1 MTRALPAI
9 LALALAAPV
18 LAQEAPEDDPHFAG
32 APLSRL
38 ELQALLADAQAAEE
52 AERGESSPLVAGLWC
67 TVASESKDEKAPAPP
82 APAPPEGEETPT
94 APVPAPAPED
104 EGPPGCDAGGGL
116 ALARFFSGRLAWV
129 AVLGTKTVGTGLAVV
144 PHRPKRGPVFAVA
157 AGVVVRYDLAT
168 GIEDEPHLALGVT
181 ASFRGLE

>member
-1 MTRALPAI
+1 MSRLAFVLMAL
-9 LALALAAPV
+9 LAAPA
-18 LAQEAPEDDPHFAG
+18 LAQEPPEEEPHFAG

-52 AERGESSPLVAGLWC
+52 AEEGEPSPLVAGLWC
-67 TVASESKDEKAPAPP
+67 TVASEGKDEEAPAAPAPD
-82 APAPPEGEETPT
+82 PPEGEETPT
-94 APVPAPAPED
+94 APVPAAAPED
-104 EGPPGCDAGGGL
+104 EGPPGCDGGPGL
-116 ALARFFSGRLAWV
+116 ALARFFKGRLAWV

-168 GIEDEPHLALGVT
+168 GIEDELHLALGVT
-181 ASFRGLE
+181 ASFRGRD